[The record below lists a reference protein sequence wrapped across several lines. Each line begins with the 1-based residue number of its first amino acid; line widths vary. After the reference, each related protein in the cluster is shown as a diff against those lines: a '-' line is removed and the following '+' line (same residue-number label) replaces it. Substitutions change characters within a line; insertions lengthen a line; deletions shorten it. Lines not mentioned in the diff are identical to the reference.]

1 METVKT
7 WQKVTIAVLA
17 LALVGVIAAAAVHAR
32 DAKMMSSYEPNGA
45 GITETSESAE
55 YHEPV
60 VIDETTKAPVVVQQ
74 RVPSAQEIANEMYKQ
89 FEKHYGNGYKNSS
102 NEFYNPDYH
111 LEGDGVH
118 IIPFHVWYQNG
129 KLYAD
134 SYVANMNPFG
144 VKNIRVNDYEL
155 ANDEQMVADAA
166 FGKLNANIK
175 LKPGEYTTHRF
186 VFPAG
191 SFQYADLTNGI
202 QFNAQTNWDRI

>member
-74 RVPSAQEIANEMYKQ
+74 RVPSAKEIEKELQKQ
-89 FEKHYGNGYKNSS
+89 FKKQYGHRSNTP
-102 NEFYNPDYH
+102 NEFFNLNYDV
-111 LEGDGVH
+111 DGSSVH
-118 IIPFHVWYQNG
+118 IIPIHIWYQNG
-129 KLYAD
+129 KMYAD
-134 SYVANMNPFG
+134 SYVVNTTPNT
-144 VKNIRVNDYEL
+144 VTNIRVNDYEL
-155 ANDEQMVADAA
+155 SNSEGLFAQDE
-166 FGKLNANIK
+166 FGLLNPNTTLA
-175 LKPGEYTTHRF
+175 PGQYTICRF
-186 VFPAG
+186 VFPEGNFAET
-191 SFQYADLTNGI
+191 DLTNGVH
-202 QFNAQTNWDRI
+202 FYAQTHWDNV